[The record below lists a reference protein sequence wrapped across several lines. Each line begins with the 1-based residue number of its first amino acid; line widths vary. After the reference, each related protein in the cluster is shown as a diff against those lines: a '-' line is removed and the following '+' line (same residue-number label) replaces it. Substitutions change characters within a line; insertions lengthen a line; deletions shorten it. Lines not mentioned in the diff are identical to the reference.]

1 MQNINYIHEIST
13 NKKKSDFK
21 KNKKNQK
28 EYLISFEVRDRKF
41 QSSKDG
47 MVDDKAKKIKV
58 KF

>member
-1 MQNINYIHEIST
+1 MQNINYIREIST

-21 KNKKNQK
+21 KNQK
-28 EYLISFEVRDRKF
+28 QHLISFEVRDRKF